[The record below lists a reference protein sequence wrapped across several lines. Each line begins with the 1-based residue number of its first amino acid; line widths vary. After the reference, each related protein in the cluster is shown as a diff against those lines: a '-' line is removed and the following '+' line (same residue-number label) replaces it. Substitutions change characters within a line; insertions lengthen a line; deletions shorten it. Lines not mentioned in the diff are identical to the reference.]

1 MVTRLVAPW
10 EVYVQMDVTYLKT
23 TDSPV
28 GILVDL
34 GRARSNQSLVRP
46 ERVAGS
52 DGLSIHLERQ
62 SQTQFGFRLRETLY
76 LLLRHMQR
84 AHPGVGST
92 HKQ

>member
-1 MVTRLVAPW
+1 MCG
-10 EVYVQMDVTYLKT
+10 TYLKT
-23 TDSPV
+23 TGSPV

-34 GRARSNQSLVRP
+34 GRARSNQSSVRP

-62 SQTQFGFRLRETLY
+62 SPTQVGSRLRENLY
-76 LLLRHMQR
+76 LLFRHMQR

-92 HKQ
+92 HRQ